1 MRWLPVSATKMT
13 AHELSHQVFSKKG
26 EFQRVLGETPGG
38 GPGSGPGQL
47 TEPRGLTFAKVPR

>member
-1 MRWLPVSATKMT
+1 MMTTKMT
-13 AHELSHQVFSKKG
+13 DHELSHQVFSKKG